1 MHNIARQKRRKKCDS
16 TLISF
21 ESVLAFSI
29 VTKALT
35 CIISETKRDIGRKLQ
50 YARSQTLVVR
60 SVVISIV
67 DVVASILV
75 LISVVVVSMEV
86 VLMSVVVVSMEVVLI
101 SVVVTSVLEAGAQH
115 SFYCNV
121 LRELHS
127 LLHNKL
133 IYSAL
138 GS

>member
-86 VLMSVVVVSMEVVLI
+86 VLI